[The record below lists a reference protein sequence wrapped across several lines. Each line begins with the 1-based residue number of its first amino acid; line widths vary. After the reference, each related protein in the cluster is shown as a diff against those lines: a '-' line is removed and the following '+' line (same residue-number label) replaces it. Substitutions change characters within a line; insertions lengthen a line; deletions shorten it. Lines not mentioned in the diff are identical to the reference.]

1 MHACIYSMTKVI
13 SISEDAYEGLKD
25 LKKNE
30 ESFSEVIRKL
40 VMKEKRKGLLDLSG
54 SWKENNEMLRIMKS
68 VIEDRRNFKLRL

>member
-1 MHACIYSMTKVI
+1 MTKVI